1 MVIRV
6 KSKIKRHEL
15 RLINLEV
22 IIISNQKLWHK
33 NKHIIHNFSLGD
45 LASTGIK
52 VLSFELEQHILC
64 KVYRKSVYTAFHLV
78 TQNLLQDSW
87 NLPEQTLLR
96 KKTKLHY
103 TCKKHCQHLNTLEMK
118 KSNFKSDKHESIV
131 MLKRDKGRGFVI
143 LNCSTLEKVFHF
155 QFESVHSTWLG
166 SYHQIR
172 KKTTTTHEKLSKE
185 FIMWFAFW

>member
-1 MVIRV
+1 M
-6 KSKIKRHEL
+6 IKRHEL

-64 KVYRKSVYTAFHLV
+64 KVYRKSVYTAFQLV

-155 QFESVHSTWLG
+155 QFESVHSTWSG

-185 FIMWFAFW
+185 FIMWFVFW